1 MLIPYLFFCK
11 ILMIGLNTYL
21 FISFMKILMMSSNIY
36 LSDFYKLNF
45 YDELNSLSTHLV
57 NLL

>member
-1 MLIPYLFFCK
+1 
-11 ILMIGLNTYL
+11 MISSNAYL
-21 FISFMKILMMSSNIY
+21 FISFVKILMMSSNAY

-45 YDELNSLSTHLV
+45 YDELNCLSTHLV